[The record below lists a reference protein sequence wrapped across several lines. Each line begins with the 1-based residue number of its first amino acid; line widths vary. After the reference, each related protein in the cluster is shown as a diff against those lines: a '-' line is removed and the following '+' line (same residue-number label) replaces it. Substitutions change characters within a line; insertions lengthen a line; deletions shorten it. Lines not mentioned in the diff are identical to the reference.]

1 MKRIVNDVL
10 DFARPIHLELK
21 EMNAGYVIKK
31 ACELCIGKAEER
43 GVTIVIDIPDL
54 PVKINLDSV
63 HMQRALVNLIGN
75 AIEASGSGQNVS
87 VSADIKEDSLSI
99 VIRDDGTGMDE
110 ETRGNLFMPFF
121 TKKSAGTGLGMPIAK
136 KIIEGHD
143 GTIDI
148 KSHPG
153 DGTQVIVS
161 LPTPLK

>member
-1 MKRIVNDVL
+1 M
-10 DFARPIHLELK
+10 
-21 EMNAGYVIKK
+21 
-31 ACELCIGKAEER
+31 
-43 GVTIVIDIPDL
+43 
-54 PVKINLDSV
+54 KINLDSV

-75 AIEASGSGQNVS
+75 AIEASGSCQNVS